1 MARVRRITVVW
12 ALACCLL
19 VGGVGAIGPAGA
31 ADDANAS
38 GTVERVDA
46 SVPGQYIVT
55 LHTDDP
61 AAVEAQAAAL
71 SRNHRGQVMDVYPES
86 LHGFSVA
93 MSDADAQALA
103 ADPNVASVE
112 ENAIV
117 SIATTETP
125 TPSWGLDRVDQTN
138 LPLDNAYS
146 YTGDGTGVHAYVLD
160 TGIRT
165 SHTDFGGR
173 ASVGADEIGGAPCNP
188 VTQTRSGHAT
198 HVSGTIGGAQYGLA
212 KNVSLVSV
220 RVLNCSGSGTAAQ
233 VIDGIEY
240 VTANAEKPAVVNMSL
255 GTPGVVTSINDA
267 VDASIA
273 SGITYVVAAGN
284 DNTNACT
291 SSPASVADA
300 ITVASTN
307 KFDSRSNFSN
317 FGACVDLFAPGG
329 DTSAGGVGI
338 TSDWNTS
345 DTATGI
351 SSGTSMATPHVVGAV
366 ARYLATDPCATPSQ
380 VRDAIIG
387 HASSGKVTG
396 ANGSPN
402 LLLNTSFL
410 GDNVSTTLPCPPT
423 LSVSAGY
430 DVAHLTWTAPGGGA
444 TPITGYAVY
453 RSTTPGGEGAV
464 PLATVDGASTT
475 SYDDLTAT
483 GGATYY
489 YEVAAVNADG
499 ETRSAEQSVT
509 PLVPAAPDA
518 PVLAAIGGNGHVL
531 LGWNLPADN
540 GSPITGFTV
549 ARGTI
554 AGGESTLTTLGPTAT
569 SFDDTTATDGTQ
581 YFYTVAA
588 TNGLGTTPS
597 NEVSATPLTSQ
608 GAYFPLTPSRLM
620 DSRTGNGTPALPFGP
635 GEIRSLQVTARGGV
649 PASGVRAVVMNVTVT
664 NPTIASH
671 VTVWPGSA
679 SAPNASN
686 LNFVAGQTRPNLVTV
701 GVSASGKVNFRLD
714 NGLAH
719 LIADVVGY
727 YGDGTGGGASGA
739 RYAPQSPYRILDSRI
754 GTGGF
759 ASPWNPGVTRDLTLT
774 GVPNDASA
782 VVLNVTATNP
792 TAATFATL
800 WPSGLAR
807 PNPASNLNVVPGQTA
822 PNLAIVGIGAN
833 RKVSLYNDAGSTD
846 FVVDVVGWYGGA
858 GATKLFTPAATP
870 ARLLDSRYGN
880 AFSTPWGPN
889 QTRQLQIAGNGPVPN
904 DATAVVMNVTVTNP
918 TVAGF
923 ATMYPSGGTRPDP
936 ASNLNFVPGE
946 TVPNLVMVK
955 TGPDGKVSFYNLAGT
970 TDMIADVV
978 GWFR

>member
-46 SVPGQYIVT
+46 PVAGQYIVT

-71 SRNHRGQVMDVYPES
+71 SRNHRGPVMNVYPES
-86 LHGFSVA
+86 LHGNTVA

-117 SIATTETP
+117 TIATTETP
-125 TPSWGLDRVDQTN
+125 TPSWGLDRADQTS

-173 ASVGADEIGGAPCNP
+173 ASFGDDEIGGAPCNP

-198 HVSGTIGGAQYGLA
+198 HVAGTIGGAKYGLA
-212 KNVSLVSV
+212 KNVTLVSV
-220 RVLNCSGSGTAAQ
+220 RVLNCAGSGTADQ
-233 VIDGIEY
+233 VIKGIEW
-240 VTANAEKPAVVNMSL
+240 VTTNAVKPAVVNMSL
-255 GTPGVVTSINDA
+255 GTPGVVTSIDDA

-284 DNTNACT
+284 DNKNACT

-300 ITVASTN
+300 ITVGSSNIA
-307 KFDSRSNFSN
+307 DSRSNFSN
-317 FGACVDLFAPGG
+317 FGTCVDLFAPGG
-329 DTSAGGVGI
+329 DTTTGGVGI

-345 DTATGI
+345 DTATGT

-366 ARYLATDPCATPSQ
+366 ALYLARHPDATPAQ
-380 VRDAIIG
+380 VTSALLG
-387 HASSGKVTG
+387 NATG
-396 ANGSPN
+396 DVLTGVGVGSPN
-402 LLLNTSFL
+402 LLLDSVFPGTYAPNPPSLTAANAL
-410 GDNVSTTLPCPPT
+410 GKVR
-423 LSVSAGY
+423 
-430 DVAHLTWTAPGGGA
+430 LTWSP
-444 TPITGYAVY
+444 P
-453 RSTTPGGEGAV
+453 
-464 PLATVDGASTT
+464 TVDGGAPISTYRIYRGTSAGAEDPTPLASVASSAAAFDDTT
-475 SYDDLTAT
+475 AVVGTQYWYQVSAVNSVGETVSNEAT
-483 GGATYY
+483 GTAL
-489 YEVAAVNADG
+489 
-499 ETRSAEQSVT
+499 S
-509 PLVPAAPDA
+509 PAAPDA

-549 ARGTI
+549 ARGTTP
-554 AGGESTLTTLGPTAT
+554 GGESTLTTLGPTAT
-569 SFDDTTATDGTQ
+569 SFDDTTATNGTQ

-588 TNGLGTTPS
+588 TNGHGTTAS

-620 DSRTGNGTPALPFGP
+620 DSRTGNGTPASPFGP
-635 GEIRSLQVTARGGV
+635 GEIRSLQVTGRGGV

-671 VTVWPGSA
+671 VTVWPAGS

-701 GVSASGKVNFRLD
+701 GVSAGGKVNFRLD

-727 YGDGTGGGASGA
+727 YGDGTGGGASGS

-759 ASPWNPGVTRDLTLT
+759 SSPWNPGVTRDLTLA

-858 GATKLFTPAATP
+858 AATKLFTPAATP

-880 AFSTPWGPN
+880 AYSTPWGPN

-923 ATMYPSGGTRPDP
+923 ATMYPSGGTPPDP